1 MGAGAVIAANAMV
14 TKHVFLDLRRPGE
27 LPMTCFGGATGGFGK
42 GYAGAG
48 PDQWALGA
56 PDVEGGDC
64 ACCAGLE
71 DEAGSAQPAVHD
83 LHGGAV
89 HSQNMTLGRPNFLM
103 PY

>member
-1 MGAGAVIAANAMV
+1 MGIGAVIAANAVV
-14 TKHVFLDLRRPGE
+14 TKHVFLDLRQPRE
-27 LPMTCFGGATGGFGK
+27 LPMSCFGWRSRLRK

-56 PDVEGGDC
+56 RDVEGRDC
-64 ACCAGLE
+64 ACRAGLE
-71 DEAGSAQPAVHD
+71 DEAGSAQPTVHD

-89 HSQNMTLGRPNFLM
+89 HSQNMRLGGPDSLM